1 MNAPRPLRLLLVAN
15 DPSQDA
21 LATSGPA
28 AGGCDGV
35 DWSQVTTAA
44 TARALL
50 ETASFDAALLD
61 LSLPDFSAKGALRTF
76 VEAEPSLPI
85 IALTGCDDVGAG
97 SKAVQEGAQDHQAKG
112 CLDLERLR
120 RSILHFNERKAILAA
135 MEILQQRH
143 EQILS
148 SLDEGVIGV
157 DRKGQA
163 VFLNPAILAIT
174 GYTRDEILGRSPHAA
189 LGERRLDGGSEPQE
203 ESPVLATLADGEIRQ
218 AADIFLVH
226 KNGSRIPVEY
236 VVAPVREAGE
246 IAGAVVMYK
255 DLSAQHDALNVLVR
269 QFGFHQSVIDSLPTP
284 LFYLDADGLVLGCN
298 LAFARRLGRHKVTFL
313 GCPAADEFPSPLAA
327 AVHNVLEEGP
337 APAHGPLPSHRAS
350 LIDGGV
356 NISPILMLNGE
367 CAGYVG
373 YLTSSLAFAAAHAS
387 SGMQALDGGPS
398 PDRDFLGGPS

>member
-15 DPSQDA
+15 DPSQAA
-21 LATSGPA
+21 LAVSGFA

-50 ETASFDAALLD
+50 ETASFDAVLLD
-61 LSLPDFSAKGALRTF
+61 LSLPDFSARGALRTF
-76 VEAEPSLPI
+76 VEAKPSLPI

-135 MEILQQRH
+135 METLQQRH

-157 DRKGQA
+157 DRRGQA

-174 GYTRDEILGRSPHAA
+174 GFTRDEILGRSPHAA
-189 LGERRLDGGSEPQE
+189 LGEPQD

-246 IAGAVVMYK
+246 IAGAVVVYK
-255 DLSAQHDALNVLVR
+255 DLSAQHDALSVLVR
-269 QFGFHQSVIDSLPTP
+269 QFGFHQSVIDSLPMP

-298 LAFARRLGRHKVTFL
+298 HAFARRLGRHKVTLL

-327 AVHNVLEEGP
+327 AVRNALDEGP
-337 APAHGPLPSHRAS
+337 ALAHGPLPSHRAS